1 MSSSLGPRQATGTL
15 NANNP
20 YVAGAWTVAFDP
32 ATLSLPNEFEI
43 WHIAING
50 PSASSMKIYIDTVF
64 FSNVAR
70 GDINDWDPS
79 QVLPMLPV
87 RSCSF
92 TGTRRRAARPRSRF
106 SVGCPHSD

>member
-79 QVLPMLPV
+79 QVLPMLPGQELFFHWNTTSGSAPQV
-87 RSCSF
+87 TIFCRLP
-92 TGTRRRAARPRSRF
+92 TL
-106 SVGCPHSD
+106 